1 MNKKQLIA
9 IAVAAS
15 IIIVGIVGF
24 TVVKNIII
32 KGDPFNHLFYS
43 MTQNRYNSVEA
54 RIEGK
59 LEVDETMLQ
68 SSLVYF
74 TANPEAMSKFVSSV
88 LNEINLSGDIKMAYD
103 IKKKSIYL
111 NENIHM
117 NYSDKKLLS
126 LGIAFDGEQMLLRSE
141 TLTDKAFHLTK
152 LDVFDLIQTYGGVDL
167 SAVDFDKYIDL
178 LDMEN
183 DPKYK
188 AVEKNFKSYES
199 ILRQKLVGLEKG
211 SPIQVALAD
220 GKSVKCDTIELEMTI
235 DEMTT
240 LYIALLNEAKNDDT
254 LKALVKAKTMEVL
267 TLMHESGDYE
277 KMGIPES
284 EMTGALQEIDSGFDD
299 AWATSIDQMVR
310 AYQEMQYELQRAS
323 VEPFKY
329 RVVVA
334 IDSKFNIRMVDYST
348 NLMGIAMKQRIYY
361 DSFGLKSDHAINA
374 DTSKSISIKKMI
386 DEPVYAEETAVAL
399 LEESI
404 GKFLDGEALD
414 YFMNDLEQK
423 ASVLPAMEANAIVD
437 MVKYFTEN
445 KEMIKNMLLENMG
458 L

>member
-9 IAVAAS
+9 IAVATS
-15 IIIVGIVGF
+15 IIIVGVVGF
-24 TVVKNIII
+24 TVVKNMII
-32 KGDPFNHLFYS
+32 KSDPFNHLFYS

-68 SSLVYF
+68 SSLAYF
-74 TANPEAMSKFVSSV
+74 TADPQAMSKFVSSV
-88 LNEINLSGDIKMAYD
+88 LNEINLSGDAKMAYD

-117 NYSDKKLLS
+117 NYSDKKMLS
-126 LGIAFDGEQMLLRSE
+126 IGVAFDGDQLLLTSE
-141 TLTDKAFHLTK
+141 ALTDKGFHLTK
-152 LDVFDLIQTYGGVDL
+152 QDVFDLIQTYGGVDV
-167 SAVDFDKYIDL
+167 SEVDFDKYIDI

-188 AVEKNFKSYES
+188 AVEKNYKGYEN
-199 ILRQKLVGLEKG
+199 ILRQKLVGLKKG
-211 SPIQVALAD
+211 SVVQVVLAD

-235 DEMTT
+235 DEMTS
-240 LYIALLNEAKNDDT
+240 LYIALLNEAKYDDA
-254 LKALVKAKTMEVL
+254 LKALVKAKAMEVL
-267 TLMHESGDYE
+267 TLMYESGDYQ

-284 EMTGALQEIDSGFDD
+284 EMTGALQEVDTGFED
-299 AWATSIDQMVR
+299 AWTTGIDQMVR
-310 AYQEMQYELQRAS
+310 TYQEMQYELQRAS

-329 RVVVA
+329 MITVA
-334 IDSKFNIRMVDYST
+334 IDSKYNIRMVDYST
-348 NLMGIAMKQRIYY
+348 NLMGVAMKQRIYY
-361 DSFGLKSDHAINA
+361 DSFGLKVDQTIDA
-374 DTSKSISIKKMI
+374 DASKVISVKKMI

-404 GKFLDGEALD
+404 GKFFDGEALE

-423 ASVLPAMEANAIVD
+423 AAVLPEMEANAIVD